1 MQSKSDRKH
10 KTAKL
15 PESLREELSKPRGAL
30 VKGKKDYVSRKVAE
44 FVMKASAPK
53 VITVGDV
60 VTRSLI
66 SKGVKPDLAIIDGKT
81 LRGPEERMDYKV
93 DETYKLTN
101 PAGLITSDAWKVID
115 KALKRN
121 KKIQIIV
128 DGEEDLLGIPV
139 VLLAPK
145 GSLMIYGQPNE
156 GIVIVT
162 VNDEITQFAERIL
175 SRMEE
180 QSQ

>member
-1 MQSKSDRKH
+1 MRSKFDRKH
-10 KTAKL
+10 RTAKL
-15 PESLREELSKPRGAL
+15 SESLREELSKPRGVL
-30 VKGKKDYVSRKVAE
+30 VKGKKEYVSRKVAE
-44 FVMKASAPK
+44 FVSKTPAPK
-53 VITVGDV
+53 VVTVGDV

-66 SKGVKPDLAIIDGKT
+66 SMGVRPDLVIIDGKT
-81 LRGPEERMDYKV
+81 LRGPEEKIKYKL

-121 KKIQIIV
+121 KKIEIIV
-128 DGEEDLLGIPV
+128 NGEEDLLGMPV
-139 VLLAPK
+139 ILLAPK
-145 GSLMIYGQPNE
+145 GSLVLYGQPNE

-162 VNDEITQFAERIL
+162 VNEEIRQFAEHIL

-180 QSQ
+180 